1 MAEREDG
8 LLHSR
13 QNKLNRLRER
23 GIDPYPPRFRRTT
36 DAATAIAEFAAAE
49 AAAGDSATEPQ
60 GPEHSLAGRIT
71 AIRVM
76 GRAAFLDLRDGSG
89 TVQAMLRQN
98 VLGDGYDLLKDLDL
112 GDFLGVSGPMLRTR
126 TGQISIAAHSL
137 TLLAKGMRPLP
148 EKWHGLRDVE
158 IRYRQ
163 RYLDLIADPE
173 GMTAFAQ
180 RSRVISGIRR
190 FLDGR
195 GFLEVDTPILVPVA
209 AGAHARP
216 FATHHNALNQR
227 LYLRIATEL
236 YLKRLIVGGLDK
248 VYELGRVF
256 RNEGIDQDHNP
267 EFTLLESYEAY
278 ADYKDV
284 MTMVEQM
291 ISSVAQEVRG
301 TMKIPYGDKI
311 INFTPTPQWPRL
323 SLKDELY
330 RRCGIDLDAYP
341 PDADAAFVKAVANL
355 IPEASPRESRGRLID
370 KLVSTYIEPQLIQPT
385 FLLDYPAVMSP
396 LAKEKPEQ
404 PGYVERFEAFAAG
417 MEIANSYTELNDPAA
432 QRARFEEQENIR
444 QLFRDEE
451 VDRLDE
457 DFLTA
462 LEYGMPPTGGLGV
475 GIDRLAMLLTG
486 QSSIRDV
493 LLFPQMRAIPSGGG
507 GLDGREDNLLKFA
520 EWFDHPKRLRIL
532 EPTRAFVQWSRTRQ
546 RAGSVMEF
554 SRWLDLPEHNRLPPV
569 NAYNDWIQ
577 QIGARHRSYA
587 YEFAHWLER
596 ADRNWERAAEAAEYY
611 VQYEFAPLER
621 LQNVRDFAFWLEM
634 PENENSRWH
643 PRAAAEH
650 YIQGVLRR

>member
-23 GIDPYPPRFRRTT
+23 GIDPYPPRFRRTA

-49 AAAGDSATEPQ
+49 AAAGDSAAAETDGGEMPEL
-60 GPEHSLAGRIT
+60 EHSLAGRIT
-71 AIRVM
+71 AMRVM

-98 VLGDGYDLLKDLDL
+98 VLGDGYELLKDLDL

-173 GMTAFAQ
+173 VMTAFAQ

-278 ADYKDV
+278 ADYNDV
-284 MTMVEQM
+284 MAMVEQM
-291 ISSVAQEVRG
+291 ISGVAQEVCG
-301 TMKIPYGDKI
+301 TMEISYAGES
-311 INFTPTPQWPRL
+311 INFTPKWPRL

-432 QRARFEEQENIR
+432 QRARFEEQESIR

-493 LLFPQMRAIPSGGG
+493 LLFPQMRAIPVGEKEE
-507 GLDGREDNLLKFA
+507 DGE
-520 EWFDHPKRLRIL
+520 
-532 EPTRAFVQWSRTRQ
+532 
-546 RAGSVMEF
+546 
-554 SRWLDLPEHNRLPPV
+554 
-569 NAYNDWIQ
+569 
-577 QIGARHRSYA
+577 
-587 YEFAHWLER
+587 
-596 ADRNWERAAEAAEYY
+596 
-611 VQYEFAPLER
+611 
-621 LQNVRDFAFWLEM
+621 
-634 PENENSRWH
+634 
-643 PRAAAEH
+643 
-650 YIQGVLRR
+650 